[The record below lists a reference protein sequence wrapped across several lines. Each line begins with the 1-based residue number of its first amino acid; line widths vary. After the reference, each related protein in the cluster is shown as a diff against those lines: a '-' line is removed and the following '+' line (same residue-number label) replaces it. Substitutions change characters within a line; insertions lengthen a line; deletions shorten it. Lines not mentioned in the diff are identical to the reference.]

1 MNIVAVDR
9 NKAAHALWP
18 QRRDDARGAPA
29 PVVAGE
35 RGAIDGKCIHQFVQ
49 IVAERGLLTRAR
61 RRPVKKTRRTKT
73 AEIRHDHAGAA
84 ATSGAR
90 TAS

>member
-1 MNIVAVDR
+1 MNAAPKRVRTSVLDVAY
-9 NKAAHALWP
+9 
-18 QRRDDARGAPA
+18 
-29 PVVAGE
+29 E
-35 RGAIDGKCIHQFVQ
+35 ESGAIDGKCIHQFVQ